1 MYEITG
7 LEKSDVSRMH
17 FDVYAIVEGAQE
29 LYFGHEVQ
37 VNVNL
42 VETVRVPVDGK
53 VEGGTKSTEKCYL
66 SPTKRRGVERRSL
79 IWAPTA
85 DGQLLGD
92 KLECGVPK
100 TCAKQKCPICSV
112 FGGLQTTKPQKTL
125 VGRLVHGGG
134 VAVQR
139 LPPEEKQRAMHP
151 SKIYKETEDNPSP
164 FKRQYDQPGL
174 LFPVYNHC
182 MSITDQEFQ
191 AVAYAFL
198 DALARI
204 GAGNPKG
211 VRIDTGLREG
221 EPFLVVDRYLT
232 PKGQRPVVSPSI
244 CEAEKARQSFRES
257 AFQVYGESDRN
268 ESMIEVEN
276 FTRRSGQE
284 ALRFLQEQA
293 DGFVNRVLNAK
304 A

>member
-1 MYEITG
+1 MAKITG
-7 LEKSDVSRMH
+7 LEKADAPRMH
-17 FDVYAIVEGAQE
+17 FDIYAIVEGAQE

-42 VETVRVPVDGK
+42 VETVRVPINGETV
-53 VEGGTKSTEKCYL
+53 EKCYL

-85 DGQLLGD
+85 GGQLLGD
-92 KLECGVPK
+92 RQGCGVPR
-100 TCAKQKCPICSV
+100 TCADQTCPICSV
-112 FGGLQTTKPQKTL
+112 FGGLEAGKKTL

-134 VAVQR
+134 VAVQS

-151 SKIYKETEDNPSP
+151 SMISKTTGDDPTP

-174 LFPVYNHC
+174 LFPIYNHC

-211 VRIDTGLREG
+211 VRIDNGLRG
-221 EPFLVVDRYLT
+221 DEPFLVVDRYLT
-232 PKGQRPVVSPSI
+232 PKGQRPVVSPSV

-257 AFQVYGESDRN
+257 AFQVYGQSGRN
-268 ESMIEVEN
+268 EPVIEVEN
-276 FTRRSGQE
+276 FTRCSGQE

-293 DGFVNRVLNAK
+293 DGFVNRVLNARS
-304 A
+304 